1 MHFFLGILRVKCDI
15 LAYLKSEAPL
25 VEPSEE
31 SKLWIIAA
39 VAGPILLI
47 LVIIWIVLC
56 IYIKCFRTTKE
67 PLEENSPQLTN
78 LTRTTTK
85 KVRPRVHCKDKVMK

>member
-15 LAYLKSEAPL
+15 LAYLKSEAPP

-47 LVIIWIVLC
+47 LVIVWIVLC
-56 IYIKCFRTTKE
+56 RLLFSSAEMCKK
-67 PLEENSPQLTN
+67 PL
-78 LTRTTTK
+78 
-85 KVRPRVHCKDKVMK
+85 